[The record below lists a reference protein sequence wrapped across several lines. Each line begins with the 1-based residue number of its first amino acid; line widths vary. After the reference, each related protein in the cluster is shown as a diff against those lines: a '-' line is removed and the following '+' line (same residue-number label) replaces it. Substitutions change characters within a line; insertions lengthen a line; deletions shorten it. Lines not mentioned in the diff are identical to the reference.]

1 MGTVGVKGRDRSVQR
16 QSTDSDGVMKCSDP
30 EAQNKSVILS
40 AYSILEMLFH
50 PRDLLRTR
58 SQPYTSPEH
67 AWLKVSTGSSF
78 L

>member
-1 MGTVGVKGRDRSVQR
+1 MGTVSVEGRDRSVQR

-30 EAQNKSVILS
+30 EARNKSVVLS
-40 AYSILEMLFH
+40 AYSVLEVLFH

-58 SQPYTSPEH
+58 SQPCTSPEH
-67 AWLKVSTGSSF
+67 AWLEVRTGSSS